1 MLYLDYTLYKNF
13 VYRKPLSVALIF
25 LVPSC
30 SLSYV
35 QQHMLCGKIIEAP
48 TYTAGKFV
56 DPTSGLLHNYT
67 LGIFVR

>member
-13 VYRKPLSVALIF
+13 VYRKPVSVMLIF
-25 LVPSC
+25 LVPSR

-48 TYTAGKFV
+48 TYTAGKFI
-56 DPTSGLLHNYT
+56 DPNSGLLHNHT
-67 LGIFVR
+67 LYIFVR

>member
-13 VYRKPLSVALIF
+13 VYRKPVSVTLIF
-25 LVPSC
+25 LVPSR

-35 QQHMLCGKIIEAP
+35 QQHMMCGKIIEAS

-56 DPTSGLLHNYT
+56 DPTRGLLHNHT
-67 LGIFVR
+67 LGI